1 VRKRGLETSEAARL
15 LAEAAGVDPR
25 DVGYAGRKDK
35 HAVTT
40 QWLSLPREPVDP
52 GDERLQILEVA
63 RHPHKL
69 RTGHVRGNRFAIRVR
84 DVDAAAAER
93 LPALRER
100 LLAGVPNYFG
110 TQRFGH
116 EGRSLGDAARILRNA
131 RVRDP
136 RFAASV
142 AQSAVFNRWLGDRV
156 ADGRLHALV
165 PGDVLRKRETGGMFA
180 SADAEADAPRVAA
193 GEVDPAGPMPGARM
207 MPASG
212 EAAERERRALEA
224 LAFDEQALRQL
235 GRFAPG
241 TRRVARLVPAD
252 LDLRLD
258 GADLVAAFT
267 LPSGSYATVVLGEL
281 VHPAADLRAPFE

>member
-1 VRKRGLETSEAARL
+1 MRL

-40 QWLSLPREPVDP
+40 QWLSMPREPVDP
-52 GDERLQILEVA
+52 GDERLSLLAVA

-69 RTGHVRGNRFAIRVR
+69 RTGHVRANRFVIRVR
-84 DVDAAAAER
+84 DVDPAAAER
-93 LPALRER
+93 LPALDER
-100 LLAGVPNYFG
+100 LRAGVPNYFG
-110 TQRFGH
+110 PQRFGH

-136 RFAASV
+136 RFAASI
-142 AQSAVFNRWLGDRV
+142 AQAAVFNRWLGDRV
-156 ADGRLHALV
+156 MDGRLHALV
-165 PGDVLRKRETGGMFA
+165 PGDVLRKRETGGMFR
-180 SADAEADAPRVAA
+180 SDDAEADAARVRA
-193 GEVDPAGPMPGARM
+193 GEVDPAGPMPGAKM
-207 MPASG
+207 MPASD
-212 EAAERERRALEA
+212 EAAAREQRALDA
-224 LAFDEQALRQL
+224 LGYDEQALRQL
-235 GRFAPG
+235 ARFAPG

-258 GADLVAAFT
+258 GADLVAEFT